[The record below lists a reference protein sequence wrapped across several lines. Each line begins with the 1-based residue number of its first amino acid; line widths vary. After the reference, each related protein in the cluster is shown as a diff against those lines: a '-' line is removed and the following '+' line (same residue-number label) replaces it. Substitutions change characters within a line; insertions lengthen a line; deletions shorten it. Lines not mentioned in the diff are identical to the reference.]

1 MRRLGTNRLLLFLL
15 AATLVFGLSNC
26 KDDSDLGEPNR
37 EYELVWSDEFNGDSG
52 SLVDPTKWTY
62 DLGKGI
68 NGWGNGE
75 LQSYTKSAEN
85 VSQDGNGNL
94 IISALKNSNGTYT
107 SGRIKT
113 QGIFTQEHGRIEARI
128 MTPAGQGVWPAFWL
142 LGENINQV
150 GWPQCGEI
158 DVMEQQGQKPFI
170 THGSLHGPGYSA
182 GNALTADYRLETDRF
197 DDQFYVY
204 AVEWGA
210 DYIDFFLNDIKY
222 NTITPAQAPGEWV
235 FNQEFFILLNVAV
248 GGSFVGLPN
257 DNTPFPA
264 SMYIDYVRVYKEK
277 QN

>member
-1 MRRLGTNRLLLFLL
+1 MKELGASSFNLSLTV
-15 AATLVFGLSNC
+15 ATLVFGFSHC
-26 KDDSDLGEPNR
+26 KDDSGQPLPGR

-52 SLVDPTKWTY
+52 TLVDLTKWTN
-62 DLGKGI
+62 DLGKGS

-75 LQSYTKSAEN
+75 LQSYTNNAEN
-85 VSQDGNGNL
+85 VSQDGKGNL
-94 IISALKNSNGTYT
+94 VISALKNSNDTYT

-113 QGIFTQEHGRIEARI
+113 QGIFTQELGRIEARI
-128 MTPAGQGVWPAFWL
+128 KTPAGQGVWPAFWL

-158 DVMEQQGQKPFI
+158 DVMEQKGQKPFI

-182 GNALTADYRLETDRF
+182 GNALTSTYRLETDRF

-204 AVEWGA
+204 AVEWGVN
-210 DYIDFFLNDIKY
+210 YVDFFLNDIKY
-222 NTITPAQAPGEWV
+222 NTITPSQAPGDWV
-235 FNQEFFILLNVAV
+235 FNQQFFILLNVAV

-257 DNTPFPA
+257 NTPFPA

-277 QN
+277 